1 MEENKKQKGFTLV
14 EIIVGLSI
22 VSIGVL
28 GVFSMVSRFSDY
40 SKVIRDSFVASYL
53 AQEGVEIVKN
63 IRDSNKLKNDE
74 VNYPWNLGLTQCS
87 NGCEGSYDSNKLD
100 VFFEDGRNL
109 YLSDNGY
116 KYNDGTK
123 TYYRRRITIG
133 AGENDDEMVVRVDVY
148 WEDKSITLISN
159 VYNNGLW
166 NQ

>member
-1 MEENKKQKGFTLV
+1 MLFRSG
-14 EIIVGLSI
+14 
-22 VSIGVL
+22 
-28 GVFSMVSRFSDY
+28 
-40 SKVIRDSFVASYL
+40 
-53 AQEGVEIVKN
+53 
-63 IRDSNKLKNDE
+63 
-74 VNYPWNLGLTQCS
+74 
-87 NGCEGSYDSNKLD
+87 
-100 VFFEDGRNL
+100 DGRNL

-116 KYNDGTK
+116 KYSDGIE